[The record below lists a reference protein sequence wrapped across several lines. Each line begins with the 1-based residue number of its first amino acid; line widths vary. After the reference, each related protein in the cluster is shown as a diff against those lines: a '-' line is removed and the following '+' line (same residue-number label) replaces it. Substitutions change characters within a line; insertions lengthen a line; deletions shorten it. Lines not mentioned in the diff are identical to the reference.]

1 MKAIISMILVFAGF
15 NSYTQVFKDVN
26 FKTQP
31 DTLMSNSIKYPVI
44 ITKVDDYTIWFY
56 GYLDSS
62 KNILKASIASV
73 KIVSDNRNNRK
84 YVELD
89 ESKLRGKQIFI
100 SVTPFKPFL
109 SFNRWKA
116 VIDSGLD
123 NNTGILKSGDEHLI
137 FKSELAIVNFLIGE
151 GWELY
156 QIREIDKGTVGFAS
170 GFLSSSA
177 IGGSAKISTTSYIMR
192 RVYWSFFY

>member
-1 MKAIISMILVFAGF
+1 MILVFAGF

-56 GYLDSS
+56 RYLDSS

-192 RVYWSFFY
+192 RVY